1 MNRISNTGDKGRR
14 GFKEA
19 GQALGWLKNKYKGW
33 DRRKKGDWSQTLAS
47 VFNAQIL
54 VCVYLTVF
62 LKFLIYHRIFPSKR
76 KITCITD
83 FEIDFTNCTRKP
95 FLNLV
100 SFIKNIISTER
111 GQTDKW
117 VNWLDV
123 LKMVTQRQW
132 WRKLS
137 MPLPACFNSI

>member
-19 GQALGWLKNKYKGW
+19 EQALGWLKNKYKGW
-33 DRRKKGDWSQTLAS
+33 DGRKKGDWSQTLAS

-100 SFIKNIISTER
+100 SFIKKYQFYWKRPDRQVTELA
-111 GQTDKW
+111 GCPQNGHTEAMVAKTFHA
-117 VNWLDV
+117 LASV
-123 LKMVTQRQW
+123 L
-132 WRKLS
+132 
-137 MPLPACFNSI
+137 